1 MFGKLRI
8 VLWGLVLV
16 AAVALAFLLTRPE
29 PKLPAPK
36 TTELPLSSIGGPFTL
51 VGTDGQPFA
60 STKLAG
66 KPFAI
71 FFGFTHCP
79 DVCPTTLARLTKLRR
94 QLGKGDDAFAIV
106 FVSVDPERDGP
117 AEVGA
122 YAGLFDTP
130 VMGLTGTP
138 AQIEQVKKQYAVFSA
153 KAPQPGGD
161 YSVDHTASVFVMD
174 RAGKFVATIA
184 PEESDAVALA
194 KLKRVSN
201 GSAQAPAFDEQ
212 Q

>member
-1 MFGKLRI
+1 MLGKLRI

-16 AAVALAFLLTRPE
+16 AAAALALLLTRPE
-29 PKLPAPK
+29 PKLPAPT
-36 TTELPLSSIGGPFTL
+36 TTELPLASIGGPFTL
-51 VGTDGQPFA
+51 VGADGQPFS

-94 QLGKGDDAFAIV
+94 QLGKGDDAFDIV

-117 AEVGA
+117 AEVGK

-130 VMGLTGTP
+130 VIGLTGSP
-138 AQIEQVKKQYAVFSA
+138 AQIDQIKKQYAVFSA

-161 YSVDHTASVFVMD
+161 YSVDHTASVFLMD
-174 RAGKFVATIA
+174 RAGKFVATLA
-184 PEESDAVALA
+184 PEENDAVALA
-194 KLKRVSN
+194 KLKRIV
-201 GSAQAPAFDEQ
+201 G
-212 Q
+212 